1 MLSNAPRNK
10 KQKKNA
16 DSFLF
21 YSTHMNFGSL
31 IGEMRLEGYPDIKI
45 TIASIGTIKGLGNE
59 DKEVQNSIIESLN
72 LSMRDAAY
80 PIDFSMHATCPRAY
94 RMEPENNIYDNRGM
108 SFPSPYDMMTMNNY
122 QSHGMAGMNNGGNN
136 FSRYSASNL
145 MQQQQQQQ
153 QMTQASRRLL
163 VKIVKG
169 EGLTHA
175 NDPFVSVEMD
185 EPPQKNQTGAR
196 QGQDPIWDEHF
207 LFDLSH
213 SSSEI
218 LFEVYDR
225 PDMANGYPKFL
236 GLGLVGIDELSVGVA
251 SSQIIALQPRPYETD
266 DVSGAITVEF
276 VFIEGAQIP
285 AGRRPYKLKEA
296 LKINGNGQFEP
307 QQNFYDDMAQ
317 DQWHQQVDDEK
328 VS

>member
-1 MLSNAPRNK
+1 
-10 KQKKNA
+10 
-16 DSFLF
+16 
-21 YSTHMNFGSL
+21 
-31 IGEMRLEGYPDIKI
+31 MRLEGYPDIKI
-45 TIASIGTIKGLGNE
+45 TIASIGTIKALANE
-59 DKEVQNSIIESLN
+59 DKQTQSTIIEILN
-72 LSMRDAAY
+72 LSIRDAGY
-80 PIDFSMHATCPRAY
+80 PVDFSMHATCPRAY
-94 RMEPENNIYDNRGM
+94 RMEPEHDIYDNRGA
-108 SFPSPYDMMTMNNY
+108 FTSPYDMMMTMNSY
-122 QSHGMAGMNNGGNN
+122 QSTGMPGGMNNGGNN
-136 FSRYSASNL
+136 FSRHSASNL
-145 MQQQQQQQ
+145 MQQQQQQQQ

-169 EGLTHA
+169 EGLSYA

-196 QGQDPIWDEHF
+196 QGTDPLWDEHF

-213 SSSEI
+213 ASSEI

-225 PDMANGYPKFL
+225 PEMANGFPKFL

-296 LKINGNGQFEP
+296 LKINGNGQFDP
-307 QQNFYDDMAQ
+307 QQNFYDQSFDMAQQQHQQ